1 MTQPRHC
8 PAVLI
13 AAPASGQG
21 KTTVTAAL
29 ARLHRN
35 QGRKVRV
42 FKCGPDFLDPMILER
57 ASGAPVYQL
66 DMWMVGEQESRRLL
80 WEAAGEA
87 DLILI
92 EGVMG
97 LFDGTPSSADLARHF
112 GVPVLGVIDGTAM
125 AQTFGALALGLA
137 RYQPDLPFAG
147 VLANRVGTVR
157 HAQLLEGSLTEGL
170 RWYGALS
177 RETGIELPSRHLGL
191 VQASELNDLD
201 LRLDAAADSLASS
214 CDVALPPAV
223 EFAAPEMI
231 AAEPLLAGVRIAVAR
246 DEAFAFTYGASLDLL
261 RAMGAEL
268 FFFSPIRD
276 TGLPEADSL
285 YLPGGYPELHHVAL
299 SQNTPMLTA
308 IRAHHAAGKP
318 LLAECGGMLYLLD
331 SLTDVEGTRAEL
343 VGLLAG
349 DAVMQKRL
357 AALALQAVELP
368 EGLLRGH
375 TYHHSLTST
384 ELEPIARGLSPNG
397 GRGAE
402 AVYRE
407 GRMTASYVH
416 FYFPS
421 NPSAIA
427 ALFVP
432 DLEAAFASKPAPT
445 GDPLIPQCRSWLA
458 SEEAM
463 TDNAFSEAERAAVY
477 RAIAER
483 RDMRHFSG
491 GTVEPELLRRLLEAA
506 HQAPSVGLMQPWRFI
521 RISDR
526 ALRGNIQQLV
536 EDERIRTAEALG
548 ERSDEFMK
556 LKVEGINDCA
566 EVLVA
571 ALMDDRE
578 RHIFGRRTLPEMDMA
593 SLSCAIQ
600 NLWLA
605 SRAEGLGMGWVSLF
619 EPQALADLLG
629 LPAGAKPLA
638 VLCLGPVKEFYPA
651 PMLVLEGWAQTR
663 PLSELLY
670 ENYWGVSQ

>member
-1 MTQPRHC
+1 VSERQPRHC

-57 ASGAPVYQL
+57 ASGHPVYQL
-66 DMWMVGEQESRRLL
+66 DMWMIGEAESRRLL
-80 WEAAGEA
+80 WEAAADA

-97 LFDGTPSSADLARHF
+97 LFDGTPSSADLARRF

-137 RYQPDLPFAG
+137 RYQPDLSFAG

-201 LRLDAAADSLASS
+201 MRLDAAATALAST
-214 CDVALPPAV
+214 CDATLPPV
-223 EFAAPEMI
+223 VTFTAPEFVP
-231 AAEPLLAGVRIAVAR
+231 AEPLLAGVKIAIAH
-246 DEAFAFTYGASLDLL
+246 DEAFAFFYGASLDLL
-261 RAMGAEL
+261 REMGAEL
-268 FFFSPIRD
+268 SFFSPIRD
-276 TGLPEADSL
+276 RDLPDVDSL
-285 YLPGGYPELHHVAL
+285 YLPGGYPELHHTAL
-299 SQNTPMLTA
+299 AENHSMLAA

-331 SLTDVEGTRAEL
+331 ALTDVDGQRAEG
-343 VGLLAG
+343 VGLLKG
-349 DAVMQKRL
+349 EAVMQKRL
-357 AALALQAVELP
+357 AALALQSVELP
-368 EGLLRGH
+368 EGTLRGH

-384 ELEPIARGLSPNG
+384 ELTPIARGLSPNG

-421 NPSAIA
+421 NPQAMA
-427 ALFVP
+427 ALF
-432 DLEAAFASKPAPT
+432 
-445 GDPLIPQCRSWLA
+445 
-458 SEEAM
+458 
-463 TDNAFSEAERAAVY
+463 
-477 RAIAER
+477 
-483 RDMRHFSG
+483 
-491 GTVEPELLRRLLEAA
+491 
-506 HQAPSVGLMQPWRFI
+506 
-521 RISDR
+521 
-526 ALRGNIQQLV
+526 
-536 EDERIRTAEALG
+536 
-548 ERSDEFMK
+548 
-556 LKVEGINDCA
+556 
-566 EVLVA
+566 
-571 ALMDDRE
+571 
-578 RHIFGRRTLPEMDMA
+578 LP
-593 SLSCAIQ
+593 
-600 NLWLA
+600 
-605 SRAEGLGMGWVSLF
+605 
-619 EPQALADLLG
+619 
-629 LPAGAKPLA
+629 
-638 VLCLGPVKEFYPA
+638 
-651 PMLVLEGWAQTR
+651 
-663 PLSELLY
+663 
-670 ENYWGVSQ
+670 

>member
-1 MTQPRHC
+1 MSEARHC

-57 ASGAPVYQL
+57 ASGNPVYQL
-66 DMWMVGEQESRRLL
+66 DMWMVGEDESRRLL
-80 WEAAGEA
+80 WEAAADA

-97 LFDGTPSSADLARHF
+97 LFDGTPSSADLARRF
-112 GVPVLGVIDGTAM
+112 GVSVLGVIDGTAM

-157 HAQLLEGSLTEGL
+157 HAQLLEDSLTEGM

-201 LRLDAAADSLASS
+201 VRLDAAANSLAST
-214 CDVALPPAV
+214 CEVALPPV
-223 EFAAPEMI
+223 VTFEAPDVVP
-231 AAEPLLAGVRIAVAR
+231 AERLLEGVRIAIAH
-246 DEAFAFTYGASLDLL
+246 DEAFAFIYGASLDLL

-268 FFFSPIRD
+268 SFFSPIRD
-276 TGLPEADSL
+276 QQLPEADSL

-299 SQNTPMLTA
+299 GENTPMLDA
-308 IRAHHAAGKP
+308 IRQHHAAGKP

-331 SLTDVEGTRAEL
+331 ALTDVDGVRADL
-343 VGLLAG
+343 VGLLSG
-349 DAVMQKRL
+349 EAVMQKRL
-357 AALALQAVELP
+357 AALALQNVELP
-368 EGLLRGH
+368 EGTLRGH

-384 ELEPIARGLSPNG
+384 ELQPITRGISPNG

-421 NPSAIA
+421 NPQAVA
-427 ALFVP
+427 ALF
-432 DLEAAFASKPAPT
+432 
-445 GDPLIPQCRSWLA
+445 
-458 SEEAM
+458 
-463 TDNAFSEAERAAVY
+463 
-477 RAIAER
+477 
-483 RDMRHFSG
+483 
-491 GTVEPELLRRLLEAA
+491 
-506 HQAPSVGLMQPWRFI
+506 
-521 RISDR
+521 
-526 ALRGNIQQLV
+526 
-536 EDERIRTAEALG
+536 
-548 ERSDEFMK
+548 
-556 LKVEGINDCA
+556 
-566 EVLVA
+566 
-571 ALMDDRE
+571 
-578 RHIFGRRTLPEMDMA
+578 LP
-593 SLSCAIQ
+593 
-600 NLWLA
+600 
-605 SRAEGLGMGWVSLF
+605 
-619 EPQALADLLG
+619 
-629 LPAGAKPLA
+629 
-638 VLCLGPVKEFYPA
+638 
-651 PMLVLEGWAQTR
+651 
-663 PLSELLY
+663 
-670 ENYWGVSQ
+670 

>member
-1 MTQPRHC
+1 MRAPREC

-66 DMWMVGEQESRRLL
+66 DMWMVGADESRRLL

-201 LRLDAAADSLASS
+201 LRLDAAAEALAST
-214 CDVALPPAV
+214 CQVALPPAV
-223 EFAAPEMI
+223 TFTAPDPLPV
-231 AAEPLLAGVRIAVAR
+231 EPLLAGVRIAIAH

-268 FFFSPIRD
+268 CFFSPIRD
-276 TGLPEADSL
+276 TALPDADSL
-285 YLPGGYPELHHVAL
+285 YLPGGYPELHHRAL
-299 SQNTPMLTA
+299 AENTPMLNA
-308 IRAHHAAGKP
+308 IRAHHRAGKP
-318 LLAECGGMLYLLD
+318 ILAECGGMLYLLD
-331 SLTDVEGTRAEL
+331 ALTDVDGQRAEL

-349 DAVMQKRL
+349 EAVMQKRL
-357 AALALQAVELP
+357 AALALQSVELA
-368 EGLLRGH
+368 EGVLRGH

-384 ELEPIARGLSPNG
+384 QLQPVARGVSPNG

-407 GRMTASYVH
+407 GRLTASYVH

-421 NPSAIA
+421 NP
-427 ALFVP
+427 
-432 DLEAAFASKPAPT
+432 EA
-445 GDPLIPQCRSWLA
+445 
-458 SEEAM
+458 
-463 TDNAFSEAERAAVY
+463 
-477 RAIAER
+477 
-483 RDMRHFSG
+483 
-491 GTVEPELLRRLLEAA
+491 
-506 HQAPSVGLMQPWRFI
+506 
-521 RISDR
+521 
-526 ALRGNIQQLV
+526 
-536 EDERIRTAEALG
+536 
-548 ERSDEFMK
+548 
-556 LKVEGINDCA
+556 
-566 EVLVA
+566 VA
-571 ALMDDRE
+571 AL
-578 RHIFGRRTLPEMDMA
+578 L
-593 SLSCAIQ
+593 
-600 NLWLA
+600 
-605 SRAEGLGMGWVSLF
+605 
-619 EPQALADLLG
+619 
-629 LPAGAKPLA
+629 
-638 VLCLGPVKEFYPA
+638 
-651 PMLVLEGWAQTR
+651 R
-663 PLSELLY
+663 P
-670 ENYWGVSQ
+670 

>member
-1 MTQPRHC
+1 MRAPRDC

-66 DMWMVGEQESRRLL
+66 DMWMVGADESRRLL
-80 WEAAGEA
+80 WEAADEA

-157 HAQLLEGSLTEGL
+157 HAQLLENSLTEGL

-177 RETGIELPSRHLGL
+177 REVGFELPSRHLGL

-201 LRLDAAADSLASS
+201 LRLDMAAAALASTCEVS
-214 CDVALPPAV
+214 LPPAV
-223 EFAAPEMI
+223 TFTAPDPVHV
-231 AAEPLLAGVRIAVAR
+231 EPLLSGVRIAVAR
-246 DEAFAFTYGASLDLL
+246 DEAFAFLYGASLDLL
-261 RAMGAEL
+261 RNMGAEL
-268 FFFSPIRD
+268 SFFSPIHD
-276 TGLPEADSL
+276 SEIPEADSL

-299 SQNTPMLTA
+299 AANLAMQAS
-308 IRAHHAAGKP
+308 IRAHHIAGKP
-318 LLAECGGMLYLLD
+318 ILAECGGMLYLLD
-331 SLTDVEGTRAEL
+331 ALTDVEGVRAEL

-349 DAVMQKRL
+349 EAVMQKRL

-368 EGLLRGH
+368 EGTLHGH

-384 ELEPIARGLSPNG
+384 ELQPIARGVSPNG

-402 AVYRE
+402 AVYRL
-407 GRMTASYVH
+407 GRLTASYVH

-421 NPSAIA
+421 CPQAVA
-427 ALFVP
+427 ALF
-432 DLEAAFASKPAPT
+432 KP
-445 GDPLIPQCRSWLA
+445 
-458 SEEAM
+458 
-463 TDNAFSEAERAAVY
+463 
-477 RAIAER
+477 
-483 RDMRHFSG
+483 
-491 GTVEPELLRRLLEAA
+491 
-506 HQAPSVGLMQPWRFI
+506 
-521 RISDR
+521 
-526 ALRGNIQQLV
+526 
-536 EDERIRTAEALG
+536 
-548 ERSDEFMK
+548 
-556 LKVEGINDCA
+556 
-566 EVLVA
+566 
-571 ALMDDRE
+571 
-578 RHIFGRRTLPEMDMA
+578 
-593 SLSCAIQ
+593 
-600 NLWLA
+600 
-605 SRAEGLGMGWVSLF
+605 
-619 EPQALADLLG
+619 
-629 LPAGAKPLA
+629 
-638 VLCLGPVKEFYPA
+638 
-651 PMLVLEGWAQTR
+651 
-663 PLSELLY
+663 
-670 ENYWGVSQ
+670 

>member
-1 MTQPRHC
+1 MRESRHC

-57 ASGAPVYQL
+57 ASGAPVYQVDL
-66 DMWMVGEQESRRLL
+66 WMVGAEESRRLL

-201 LRLDAAADSLASS
+201 ARLDAAADALAST
-214 CDVALPPAV
+214 CEVALPPAV
-223 EFAAPEMI
+223 DFAAPTPVTV
-231 AAEPLLAGVRIAVAR
+231 EPLLAGVRIAVAR
-246 DEAFAFTYGASLDLL
+246 DEAFAFTYGASLALL
-261 RAMGAEL
+261 RDMGAEL
-268 FFFSPIRD
+268 AFFSPIRD
-276 TGLPEADSL
+276 TQLPAAHSL
-285 YLPGGYPELHHVAL
+285 YLPGGYPELHHLAL
-299 SQNTPMLTA
+299 SRNHAMLDA

-331 SLTDVEGTRAEL
+331 ALTDVDGQRAEL
-343 VGLLAG
+343 VGVLAG
-349 DAVMQKRL
+349 EATMQKRL
-357 AALALQAVELP
+357 AALALQTVDLP
-368 EGLLRGH
+368 EGQLRGH
-375 TYHHSLTST
+375 TYHHSLTRT
-384 ELEPIARGLSPNG
+384 ELQPIARGLSPNG

-407 GRMTASYVH
+407 GRLTASYVH

-421 NPSAIA
+421 NPKAVA
-427 ALFVP
+427 ALFAPCAVKVP
-432 DLEAAFASKPAPT
+432 
-445 GDPLIPQCRSWLA
+445 
-458 SEEAM
+458 
-463 TDNAFSEAERAAVY
+463 
-477 RAIAER
+477 
-483 RDMRHFSG
+483 
-491 GTVEPELLRRLLEAA
+491 
-506 HQAPSVGLMQPWRFI
+506 
-521 RISDR
+521 
-526 ALRGNIQQLV
+526 
-536 EDERIRTAEALG
+536 
-548 ERSDEFMK
+548 
-556 LKVEGINDCA
+556 
-566 EVLVA
+566 
-571 ALMDDRE
+571 
-578 RHIFGRRTLPEMDMA
+578 
-593 SLSCAIQ
+593 
-600 NLWLA
+600 
-605 SRAEGLGMGWVSLF
+605 
-619 EPQALADLLG
+619 
-629 LPAGAKPLA
+629 
-638 VLCLGPVKEFYPA
+638 
-651 PMLVLEGWAQTR
+651 
-663 PLSELLY
+663 
-670 ENYWGVSQ
+670 